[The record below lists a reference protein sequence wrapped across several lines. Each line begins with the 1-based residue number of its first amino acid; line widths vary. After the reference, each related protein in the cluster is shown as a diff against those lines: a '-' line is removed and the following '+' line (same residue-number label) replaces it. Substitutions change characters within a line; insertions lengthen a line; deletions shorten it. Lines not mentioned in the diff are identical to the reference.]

1 MRSDAWRGIRRRKRK
16 EGSQVNGLYLEP
28 PVSFESVVSFWLRSS
43 GWLAFEAVRFGR
55 IFDASSMDEPSE
67 RWEGLWLFSARKE

>member
-1 MRSDAWRGIRRRKRK
+1 M
-16 EGSQVNGLYLEP
+16 EP

-43 GWLAFEAVRFGR
+43 GWLAFEAVSFGR